1 MTDVTGHDRPPLVYS
16 CSGCSSAAQMANEI
30 AVALDRRGDAEMS
43 CIAGVGGDVPS
54 LVRVATSGRPI
65 VVVDGCRLACAHAC
79 LARHDV
85 EPDLHVLLAEHGV
98 RKRRHS
104 DFVASE
110 AEVLTDEVAEQIAE
124 RWPATPRDTGPA
136 RRHARV

>member
-1 MTDVTGHDRPPLVYS
+1 MGHTTADDRPPLVYS

-54 LVRVATSGRPI
+54 VVRVATSRRPI
-65 VVVDGCRLACAHAC
+65 VVVDGCRLECARAC

-85 EPDLHVLLAEHGV
+85 EPDLHLMLADHGV
-98 RKRRHS
+98 RKRKHT
-104 DFVASE
+104 DFEPSE
-110 AEVLTDEVAEQIAE
+110 AELLTAELADQIAQ
-124 RWPATPRDTGPA
+124 RWPTV
-136 RRHARV
+136 RHAGV